1 MEDPK
6 YNASIKVGSKDSSY
20 SFLAFPRGA
29 TGGLQASQSFIL
41 ELTFTD
47 EQTPGQP
54 FDISGST
61 TTLYCTG
68 YNVQGFDVTMLG
80 SGVLS
85 DSGSGT
91 TDTVTFTVTKDQ
103 IPDDLG
109 NLPATKNGNS
119 VFYCILEDADTKLQ
133 FYQTVNILDQ
143 DFQLTGENS
152 VSENIILAGGNDLGT
167 VINTQIATPP
177 VGPSLGDSYIVTTG
191 GTGDWLGK
199 DGQLAVF
206 NGSDWIFRTPETG
219 NFVYDST
226 ADASY
231 TYDSAA
237 WNPFTPADGSITQ
250 AKLDA
255 GFTLPD
261 DNVANTQLANM
272 QSNTIK
278 GRLTAG
284 AGDPQDLTSSQV
296 KQILGLDAV
305 DNTTDADKPIST
317 LQQAALVQKLD
328 ATAQA
333 TDSAKYGGYTIDDTN
348 ISNGRVLAMKSG
360 LTEFEFVDQSGGGG
374 SGGVRFP
381 LFIQYRYSCNRSNF
395 RGHKI

>member
-1 MEDPK
+1 
-6 YNASIKVGSKDSSY
+6 
-20 SFLAFPRGA
+20 
-29 TGGLQASQSFIL
+29 
-41 ELTFTD
+41 
-47 EQTPGQP
+47 
-54 FDISGST
+54 
-61 TTLYCTG
+61 
-68 YNVQGFDVTMLG
+68 MLG
-80 SGVLS
+80 AGVLS

-103 IPDDLG
+103 IPDELG

-133 FYQTVNILDQ
+133 FYQTVNVLDQ

-152 VSENIILAGGNDLGT
+152 VSDNIILAGGNDLGT
-167 VINTQIATPP
+167 VIDTQIATPP
-177 VGPSLGDSYIVTTG
+177 VSPVLNDAYIVATA
-191 GTGDWLGK
+191 GTGDWSGK

-226 ADASY
+226 ADTSY
-231 TYDSAA
+231 SYDGAA
-237 WNPFTPADGSITQ
+237 WNTFTPADGSIT
-250 AKLDA
+250 
-255 GFTLPD
+255 
-261 DNVANTQLANM
+261 NTQLANM

-317 LQQAALVQKLD
+317 AQQTALGLKLD

-333 TDSAKYGGYTIDDTN
+333 ADSAKYGGYTIDDTN

-360 LTEFEFVDQSGGGG
+360 LT
-374 SGGVRFP
+374 
-381 LFIQYRYSCNRSNF
+381 SCLSYEVW
-395 RGHKI
+395 ID